1 MKLYCGESGIIDIMN
16 RPWHSVQNTT
26 QTGSHDISA
35 EATLDRDSLWFD
47 GHFPGAPILPGIAQ
61 LAIVSD
67 LLKRHAETQG
77 RAVAISSLSRVRFR
91 QFIRPDDTVAVTIT
105 QDGED
110 PSAFKFKLI
119 VKGQAACSGQ
129 VRTAPCA
136 G

>member
-1 MKLYCGESGIIDIMN
+1 MMN
-16 RPWHSVQNTT
+16 RSWHSLQNPV
-26 QTGSHDISA
+26 QTGSHEISA
-35 EATLDRDSLWFD
+35 EATLERDSLWFD

-61 LAIVSD
+61 LAIVSG
-67 LLKRHAETQG
+67 LLKWHAEKQG
-77 RAVAISSLSRVRFR
+77 GTVVISSLSRIRFR

-110 PSAFKFKLI
+110 PSAFKFKLM